1 MLRSIGAGSGAG
13 ILGGNEE
20 GGRGADL
27 SFLKIWLGLE
37 MRQFLNNSI
46 ESVENLVKYDLLS
59 PNI

>member
-13 ILGGNEE
+13 ILGGNEA
-20 GGRGADL
+20 GRGADL
-27 SFLKIWLGLE
+27 SFLKVWLGLE